1 MVKLIQNMYFK
12 KIKIND
18 WQQFQNIEIDFHERL
33 TILTGANASGKTT
46 ILNLLARHCGWD
58 AKSLATPKK
67 DLKTKIW
74 TWLNGIT
81 DFLTENEEE
90 NTKGELHYNE
100 GKSLLKVPKQQNDA
114 QYNIKIEGQQEVKCF
129 FIPSHRSVFRYK
141 KVTQIPTE
149 STIDKKQAFN
159 KVWDSNKN
167 RYNNGSDTPSNFF
180 IKEDL
185 LCWNI
190 FGQGNKDMDPNE
202 KLLSY
207 YDGFQDVLKKILPK
221 TLGFEKISIQNSE
234 VVLICK
240 SGNFIIDASSGGI
253 SALIDIAWQIYFY
266 STEDNPDFTVL
277 IDEIE
282 NHLHPTMQRQ
292 ILPDL
297 MAAFPKTRFIVS
309 THNPLIV
316 GSVKDSNI
324 YALRYN
330 EANKVISEKLDFVN
344 EAKTA
349 SEILDEVLGVSFTMP
364 IWVEEKLNQII
375 AEYLGNTITEETFF
389 QLREKLKEAGL
400 EKIMPE
406 AVYNLIKN
414 DKNK

>member
-1 MVKLIQNMYFK
+1 MYFK
-12 KIKIND
+12 KLQINE
-18 WQQFQNIEIDFHERL
+18 WQQFQNIEIDFHDQL
-33 TILTGANASGKTT
+33 TILTGANGSGKTT
-46 ILNLLARHCGWD
+46 ILQLLARHCAWD
-58 AKSLATPKK
+58 LKSLATPKK
-67 DLKTKIW
+67 DTQTKIW
-74 TWLNGIT
+74 KWLTGIV
-81 DFLTENEEE
+81 DFLAENQQEIS
-90 NTKGELHYNE
+90 KGEIQYSE
-100 GKSLLKVPKQQNDA
+100 GEKALLGIPAQQQQDNA
-114 QYNIKIEGQQEVKCF
+114 EYNINIKNQKEVKCF

-159 KVWDSNKN
+159 KVWNSNKN
-167 RYNNGSDTPSNFF
+167 RYINGSDTPSNFF
-180 IKEDL
+180 MKEDL
-185 LCWNI
+185 ICWSI

-202 KLLSY
+202 RLLSY
-207 YDGFQDVLKKILPK
+207 YNEFQSVLKKILPE

-266 STEDNPDFTVL
+266 STEDNPNFTVL

-292 ILPDL
+292 VLPDL
-297 MAAFPKTRFIVS
+297 ISAFPKARFIVS

-316 GSVKDSNI
+316 GSVKNSNI

-330 EANKVISEKLDFVN
+330 EENKVVSEKLDFVN

-375 AEYLGNTITEETFF
+375 EKYSSATITEQVFSEM
-389 QLREKLKEAGL
+389 RIELKEAGL

-406 AVYNLIKN
+406 AIYNLIKA
-414 DKNK
+414 K